1 MKAIVF
7 ALLSV
12 VLVSPSFAADARPV
26 KKLVCKAGDG
36 KIQGIVGIVVTP
48 SDLEGQ
54 LIAMTTAK
62 SGAVSFFASNGSVE
76 DASIQVGAYRW
87 PSNGDYTI
95 RLNRSVDE
103 KGNVL
108 ASLDETF
115 VCDPSVDQEFCYG
128 ERINKTEKTATERL
142 TCLRN

>member
-1 MKAIVF
+1 MF
-7 ALLSV
+7 FCRL
-12 VLVSPSFAADARPV
+12 V
-26 KKLVCKAGDG
+26 KKLVCKANEG

-62 SGAVSFFASNGSVE
+62 SGAVSFFVSNGSVE

-87 PSNGDYTI
+87 PSNGDYALH
-95 RLNRSVDE
+95 LNRSVDE
-103 KGNVL
+103 KGNLL

-115 VCDPSVDQEFCYG
+115 ICDPSASLAVTSPNRSRPFQV
-128 ERINKTEKTATERL
+128 RIN
-142 TCLRN
+142 CLEHFAK